1 MIARIL
7 KNDRGIALVVTIA
20 VVTLLI
26 AAALE
31 LNRRTR
37 SGVMLSAASRDR
49 LTLSYIA
56 SSGIHIGMAMLMKDK
71 KDDLKLPT
79 GKAVD
84 TVLEDW
90 NDPEAIDEVL
100 ADFPFEEGAV
110 TVKITDELGKIQVN
124 ALVDY
129 PKGRDSKDVQRQLWD
144 RFLRPVVS
152 LDEDAEIN
160 ATQNILDSL
169 KDWLDLGD
177 DDAITGLN
185 GAESDYY
192 LGLDP
197 PYSCRNGPFT
207 HLGEL
212 LMVKDVKQEYFEEIA
227 ESTLQS
233 LGGGDGL
240 SSMLE
245 TLGIDYP
252 EDTDDLTL
260 EDLGIST
267 QISDFMTVYGM
278 THEDD
283 KSKWVDGRSFKY
295 DGEININTADIPVI
309 ATMLEPPPGLPPES
323 VYMLAAAIAEYRAE
337 VPEESTIKHDL
348 SNKNWYKDVTGITN
362 SVTMP
367 DGSNKNINVTINS
380 GLITTT
386 SDFFRIEATASL
398 NELESTIVAVVQ
410 REDISKKSANTN
422 KWQCRV
428 LSWESK

>member
-1 MIARIL
+1 MIAKIL

-31 LNRRTR
+31 LNRKTR

-71 KDDLKLPT
+71 KDDLLKLN
-79 GKAVD
+79 KAVD
-84 TVLEDW
+84 SVLEDW
-90 NDPEAIDEVL
+90 NDPEAIEEVL
-100 ADFPFEEGAV
+100 ADFPFEEGEV
-110 TVKITDELGKIQVN
+110 TIKISDQLGKIQVN

-129 PKGRDSKDVQRQLWD
+129 PKGRNFNPVQQQLWR

-152 LDEDAEIN
+152 LDEDADLN
-160 ATQNILDSL
+160 ATEDIVNSL

-212 LMVKDVKQEYFEEIA
+212 LMVKGVKQEYFEEIEEA
-227 ESTLQS
+227 ALQNI
-233 LGGGDGL
+233 GGGSGL
-240 SSMLE
+240 SNMLQ
-245 TLGIDYP
+245 TLGITDYP
-252 EDTDDLTL
+252 DNIDDLTL

-267 QISDFMTVYGM
+267 QISDFMTVHGM

-295 DGEININTADIPVI
+295 DGKININTAEIPVI
-309 ATMLEPPPGLPPES
+309 ATMLESPIPGA
-323 VYMLAAAIAEYRAE
+323 VYMAAAAISEYRGE
-337 VPEESTIKHDL
+337 DLEDSTIQQDL
-348 SNKNWYKDVTGITN
+348 SDPQWYKKVPGITN
-362 SVTMP
+362 STTTP
-367 DGSNKNINVTINS
+367 DGENKDFNLTIKPD
-380 GLITTT
+380 LITTK

-398 NELESTIVAVVQ
+398 NELENTIVAVVQ

>member
-1 MIARIL
+1 MIAKIL

-31 LNRRTR
+31 LNRKTR

-71 KDDLKLPT
+71 KDDLLKLN
-79 GKAVD
+79 KAVD
-84 TVLEDW
+84 SVLEDW
-90 NDPEAIDEVL
+90 NDPEAIEEVL
-100 ADFPFEEGAV
+100 ADFPFEEGEV
-110 TVKITDELGKIQVN
+110 TIKISDQLGKIQVN

-129 PKGRDSKDVQRQLWD
+129 PKGRNFNPVQQQLWR

-152 LDEDAEIN
+152 LDEDADLN
-160 ATQNILDSL
+160 ATEDIVNSL

-212 LMVKDVKQEYFEEIA
+212 LMVKDVKQEYFEEIEEA
-227 ESTLQS
+227 ALQNI
-233 LGGGDGL
+233 GGGSGL
-240 SSMLE
+240 SSMLQ
-245 TLGIDYP
+245 TLGITDYP
-252 EDTDDLTL
+252 DNIDDLTL

-267 QISDFMTVYGM
+267 QISDFMTVHGM

-295 DGEININTADIPVI
+295 DGKININTAEIPVI
-309 ATMLEPPPGLPPES
+309 ATMLESPIPGA
-323 VYMLAAAIAEYRAE
+323 VYMAAAAISEYRGE
-337 VPEESTIKHDL
+337 DLEDSTIQQDL
-348 SNKNWYKDVTGITN
+348 SDPQWYKKVPGITN
-362 SVTMP
+362 SITKP
-367 DGSNKNINVTINS
+367 DGENKDFNLTIKPD
-380 GLITTT
+380 LITTT
-386 SDFFRIEATASL
+386 SDLFRIEATASL
-398 NELESTIVAVVQ
+398 NELENTIVAVVQ

>member
-1 MIARIL
+1 MIAKIL

-31 LNRRTR
+31 LNRKTR

-71 KDDLKLPT
+71 KDDLLKLN
-79 GKAVD
+79 KAVD
-84 TVLEDW
+84 SVLEDW
-90 NDPEAIDEVL
+90 NDPEAIEEVL
-100 ADFPFEEGAV
+100 ADFPFEEGEV
-110 TVKITDELGKIQVN
+110 TIKISDQLGKIQVN

-129 PKGRDSKDVQRQLWD
+129 PKGRNFNPVQQQLWR

-152 LDEDAEIN
+152 LDEDADLN
-160 ATQNILDSL
+160 ATEDIVNSL

-212 LMVKDVKQEYFEEIA
+212 LMVKDVKQEYFEEIEEA
-227 ESTLQS
+227 ALQNI
-233 LGGGDGL
+233 GGGSGL
-240 SSMLE
+240 SNMLQ
-245 TLGIDYP
+245 TLGITDYP
-252 EDTDDLTL
+252 DNIDDLTL

-278 THEDD
+278 THVDD

-295 DGEININTADIPVI
+295 DGKININTADIPVI
-309 ATMLEPPPGLPPES
+309 ATMIEKPLISEII
-323 VYMLAAAIAEYRAE
+323 YMAAAAIAEYRA
-337 VPEESTIKHDL
+337 PDPDLPTGITDL
-348 SNKNWYKDVTGITN
+348 SDPNWYKKATDTTNITTIIPN
-362 SVTMP
+362 AP
-367 DGSNKNINVTINS
+367 NLDVTINPK
-380 GLITTT
+380 LITTQ

-398 NELESTIVAVVQ
+398 NELENTIVAVVQ

>member
-1 MIARIL
+1 MIAQIL

-31 LNRRTR
+31 LNRKTR

-71 KDDLKLPT
+71 KDDLKLPS

-84 TVLEDW
+84 TVNEDW
-90 NDPEAIDEVL
+90 NNPEAIEEVL
-100 ADFPFEEGAV
+100 ADFPFEEGGF
-110 TVKITDELGKIQVN
+110 TIKISDELGKIQVN

-129 PKGRDSKDVQRQLWD
+129 PKGRNFNTAQQQLWD
-144 RFLRPVVS
+144 RFLRPIVS

-160 ATQNILDSL
+160 ATKNIVDSL

-197 PYSCRNGPFT
+197 PYSSRNGPLT

-212 LMVKDVKQEYFEEIA
+212 LMVKDVKSEYFDEVA
-227 ESTLQS
+227 ESSLQS
-233 LGGGDGL
+233 LGGGSGL
-240 SSMLE
+240 SSMLD
-245 TLGIDYP
+245 TLGIPYP
-252 EDTDDLTL
+252 DNIDDLTL

-267 QISDFMTVYGM
+267 RISDFMTVYGM

-295 DGEININTADIPVI
+295 DGKININTADIPVI
-309 ATMLEPPPGLPPES
+309 ATMLEPPPGLPAES
-323 VYMLAAAIAEYRAE
+323 VYVLAAAISEYRAE
-337 VPEESTIKHDL
+337 IPEESTIQRDF
-348 SNKNWYKDVTGITN
+348 SNKNWYKDVSGITN
-362 SVTMP
+362 SITMP
-367 DGSNKNINVTINS
+367 DGKNKNINVTIKPD
-380 GLITTT
+380 LITTT

-398 NELESTIVAVVQ
+398 NELENTIVAVVH
-410 REDISKKSANTN
+410 REEIDKKNSLTK
-422 KWQCRV
+422 KWRCRV

>member
-1 MIARIL
+1 MIAKIL

-31 LNRRTR
+31 LNRKTR

-71 KDDLKLPT
+71 KDDLKLPD

-84 TVLEDW
+84 SVLEDW
-90 NDPEAIDEVL
+90 NDPEAIEEVL

-110 TVKITDELGKIQVN
+110 TVKITDELSKIQVN

-129 PKGRDSKDVQRQLWD
+129 PKGRDFNTAQQQLWD
-144 RFLRPVVS
+144 RFLRPIVS

-160 ATQNILDSL
+160 ATKNIVDSL

-197 PYSCRNGPFT
+197 PYSCRNGPLT

-212 LMVKDVKQEYFEEIA
+212 LMVKDVKPEYFDEVA

-233 LGGGDGL
+233 MGGGSGL
-240 SSMLE
+240 SSMLD
-245 TLGIDYP
+245 TLGIPYP
-252 EDTDDLTL
+252 DNIDELTL

-267 QISDFMTVYGM
+267 RISDFMTVYGM

-295 DGEININTADIPVI
+295 DGMININTADIPVI
-309 ATMLEPPPGLPPES
+309 ATMLEPPPGLPKEG
-323 VYMLAAAIAEYRAE
+323 VYMLAAAISEYRE
-337 VPEESTIKHDL
+337 EIPEESTIQRDF
-348 SNKNWYKDVTGITN
+348 SNKNWYKDVPGITN
-362 SVTMP
+362 SIPMP
-367 DGSNKNINVTINS
+367 DGKNKNINVTIKPD
-380 GLITTT
+380 LIKTT

-398 NELESTIVAVVQ
+398 NELENTIVAVVH
-410 REDISKKSANTN
+410 REEIDKKNPLTK
-422 KWQCRV
+422 KWRCKV